1 MRSYNPLKMDEQ
13 SELILVKLY
22 GIERGYINYLPQ
34 GIPAIRDIS
43 SLVKEVFDS
52 RSPVP
57 ISGHY
62 CVHKKDIQAGLRLR
76 VLKELGKK
84 CIVCGRS
91 EEKGMH
97 VHHIK
102 PCRRTWNNAF
112 GLTVLCESCHKMI
125 RSGIGKTEEEVRAI
139 CREITNRDSNK
150 YDPSD
155 GIEYPESSI
164 VKLPHWN
171 YFYYD

>member
-1 MRSYNPLKMDEQ
+1 MNEQ

-22 GIERGYINYLPQ
+22 GIERGYINYLPRS
-34 GIPAIRDIS
+34 IRAIRDVS

-52 RSPVP
+52 RSHVV

-62 CVHKKDIQAGLRLR
+62 CVYKQDIQAGVRSR

-91 EEKGMH
+91 EKKGMH

-102 PCRRTWNNAF
+102 PYRRTWNNAF

-139 CREITNRDSNK
+139 CREITSRDSTK

-155 GIEYPESSI
+155 GVEYTESSI
-164 VKLPHWN
+164 VKLPHWS
-171 YFYYD
+171 YYYYE

>member
-1 MRSYNPLKMDEQ
+1 MDEQ

-34 GIPAIRDIS
+34 SIPAIRDVS

-52 RSPVP
+52 RLHVP
-57 ISGHY
+57 ISGHS

-76 VLKELGKK
+76 VLKEMGRK
-84 CIVCGRS
+84 CIVCGRA

-102 PCRRTWNNAF
+102 PYWRTWNNAF
-112 GLTVLCESCHKMI
+112 GVTVLCESCHKTITTGPSMD
-125 RSGIGKTEEEVRAI
+125 EEEVRAI

-150 YDPSD
+150 YDPPD
-155 GIEYPESSI
+155 GIEYTESSI
-164 VKLPHWN
+164 VKLPHWS
-171 YFYYD
+171 YYYYE